1 MASPKIIIIGSG
13 LAGLSFSLFITRL
26 LPTAPIKIYE
36 VRPSTHPSTSGTINL
51 TPNAL
56 RVLDH
61 LGVYKSISP
70 QGYNFDNLTLL
81 NHQFDFLASIP
92 IAGVSDFEYQ
102 SLRIERRIVHSALL
116 QKVMEYGRSRIEI
129 IYDSKCE
136 SVEESDTGVTVK
148 FTNGG
153 SITGDI
159 LIACD
164 GIHSTVRKSFVKD
177 PKDLDP
183 KYTGQISLGGNIS
196 KSQIQQFNINNN
208 PYPLMMFGPETSTGA
223 NFMVWPY
230 NNSGDQFT
238 FFTTLSKPEED
249 KDGWKSY
256 SNSKEFLKS
265 IMQETFL
272 SEGSPWN
279 EMVKKTIELS
289 DADSYRFWPF
299 YLHSIPE
306 KFYSEKARIIMIG
319 DAAHAM
325 PPSGG
330 QGAAMAF
337 EDAETLAYSLA
348 VVFNTLE
355 GGPGINTP
363 RGQDILSKWSNNRIA
378 RMNTIQEM
386 NKRMSDMRKG
396 NSGSTSGVMFTVK
409 VWAIWILGLLG
420 VLGRTRRV
428 VNNYDARKEAAVWL
442 GEGVLAGLE

>member
-13 LAGLSFSLFITRL
+13 LAGLSFSLFLTRL
-26 LPTAPIKIYE
+26 LPTVSIKIYE

-92 IAGVSDFEYQ
+92 IAGISDFEYQ

-177 PKDLDP
+177 PKNFDP

-196 KSQIQQFNINNN
+196 KSQIQKFNPNNN

-256 SNSKEFLKS
+256 SDSKEFLKS

-279 EMVKKTIELS
+279 EM
-289 DADSYRFWPF
+289 
-299 YLHSIPE
+299 
-306 KFYSEKARIIMIG
+306 ARIIMIG

-348 VVFNTLE
+348 VAFNTPE
-355 GGPGINTP
+355 GGLGINTP
-363 RGQDILSKWSNNRIA
+363 HGQNILSKWSNNRIA

-396 NSGSTSGVMFTVK
+396 HSGSTSGVMFTVK